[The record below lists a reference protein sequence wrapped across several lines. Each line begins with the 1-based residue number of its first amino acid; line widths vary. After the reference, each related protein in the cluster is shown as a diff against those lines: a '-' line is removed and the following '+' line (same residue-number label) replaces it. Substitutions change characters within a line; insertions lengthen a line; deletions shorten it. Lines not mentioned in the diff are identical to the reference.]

1 MLAVAVLAACGAAGA
16 VPGGA
21 ALASAGAIPTSAPT
35 VTQHSVTFRDA
46 ANGTT
51 VRIRVGTRLTV
62 QLGSTYWTFQGS
74 SNPTVLRQAGTPKVK
89 PRGGCVPGAGCGTV
103 TARFVARHAGT
114 AIVTASRATC
124 GEALQCTGGQ
134 GSYRLTVVV
143 H

>member
-16 VPGGA
+16 VPGGV
-21 ALASAGAIPTSAPT
+21 ALASAGSIPTSAPAASR
-35 VTQHSVTFRDA
+35 HSVTVRDA

-51 VRIRVGTRLTV
+51 VRIRIGTRLTV
-62 QLGSTYWTFQGS
+62 RLGSTYWTFHGS
-74 SNPTVLRQAGTPKVK
+74 SNPAVLREAGTPKVK

-103 TARFVARHAGT
+103 TARFVARRAGT
-114 AIVTASRATC
+114 ATVTASRTTC

-134 GSYRLTVVV
+134 GTYRLTVVV